1 MSKNTSFVN
10 PEFNLHSY
18 RFLGDEAEILGT
30 RLDAAR
36 KSLAASKS
44 AWAKKHWQGVVNQ
57 LVFQWRSLPALHDAD
72 ARMSVVPRWAISY
85 DWYTADH
92 GADGYSIT
100 DKMFD
105 QVFRTDLQ
113 ACWDRAREA
122 RLARAQY

>member
-1 MSKNTSFVN
+1 MLF
-10 PEFNLHSY
+10 
-18 RFLGDEAEILGT
+18 
-30 RLDAAR
+30 
-36 KSLAASKS
+36 
-44 AWAKKHWQGVVNQ
+44 
-57 LVFQWRSLPALHDAD
+57 RSWT
-72 ARMSVVPRWAISY
+72 VSY

-113 ACWDRAREA
+113 ASWDRAREA